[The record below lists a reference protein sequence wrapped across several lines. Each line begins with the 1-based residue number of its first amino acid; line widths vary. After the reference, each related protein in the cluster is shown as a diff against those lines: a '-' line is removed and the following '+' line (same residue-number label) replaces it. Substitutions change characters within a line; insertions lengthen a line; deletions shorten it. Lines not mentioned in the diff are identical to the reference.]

1 LLFLKEKFSMLP
13 KTNLET
19 KLQRIR
25 DKRIPSE
32 DILSEVKSIFQQN
45 EIERTDIS
53 ERLKAKNHIGE
64 NTCNLQLLKAEKMY
78 HISDIKKICVEYRLR
93 FLDSNFFKKEIPE
106 EAISKI
112 RELEKEHKSTF
123 VTFKIVAPAKLLKLE
138 NADDPLLFL
147 PLGNDYFYLIHKWGN
162 DLHPLRKWLMWPYK
176 SFENLVAAVFAISI
190 LLTAITPMGAFTKG
204 EATNQEYLLLFLFMF
219 KAVGGIVLFY
229 GFAKGKNFNNAI
241 WNSKYYNA

>member
-1 LLFLKEKFSMLP
+1 MLP
-13 KTNLET
+13 KTNLKT
-19 KLQRIR
+19 TLQNIR
-25 DKRIPSE
+25 SKRIASE
-32 DILSEVKSIFQQN
+32 NILAEIEQVFQQN
-45 EIERTDIS
+45 ETERAEIS
-53 ERLKAKNHIGE
+53 ERLTTPSSGDGNTFNLAKLESERI
-64 NTCNLQLLKAEKMY
+64 Y

-93 FLDSNFFKKEIPE
+93 FLNSHFFKKEIPE

-112 RELEKEHKSTF
+112 RHLEKEHGSTF
-123 VTFKIVAPAKLLKLE
+123 SSFKIVAPAKLLKLE

-162 DLHPLRKWLMWPYK
+162 DLHPLRKWMMWPYK
-176 SFENLVAAVFAISI
+176 SFENLVFTIFIVSM
-190 LLTAITPMGAFTKG
+190 LLTAITPMQAFTKG
-204 EATNQEYLLLFLFMF
+204 EVSNQEYLLMFLFMF